1 MLVQKLCG
9 EEEIGFVDV
18 WGGFFGRAEMYTM
31 DGLHLNVHD
40 GWASPKW
47 KGAVIFVHDGWAS
60 PKWKGAVIFADEL
73 SGAVNSVM
81 CTIINIWW

>member
-31 DGLHLNVHD
+31 DGLHLS
-40 GWASPKW
+40 G

-60 PKWKGAVIFADEL
+60 PKWKGG
-73 SGAVNSVM
+73 S
-81 CTIINIWW
+81 NICG